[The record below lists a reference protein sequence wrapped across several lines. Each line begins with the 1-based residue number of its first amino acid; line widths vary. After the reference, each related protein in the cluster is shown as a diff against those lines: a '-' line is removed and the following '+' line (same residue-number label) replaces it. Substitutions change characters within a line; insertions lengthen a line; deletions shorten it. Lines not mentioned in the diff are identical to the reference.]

1 MPNPEIQSGVTLRL
15 PPHSKQRLWRYGP
28 LILWAA
34 LIFIGSGD
42 VLSAVHTSIVVRVAR
57 WLFPQASESTL
68 ATIHF
73 VVRKGGH
80 LTEYA
85 ILAWLSARAF
95 LTSSRE
101 LFRRRWFWFALLV
114 VVVYAL
120 GDEFHQSFVPSRT
133 GSIYDSM
140 IDSAGGLTGLLI
152 YRATR
157 SRRRANRPGE
167 NAHID

>member
-1 MPNPEIQSGVTLRL
+1 MPNPEIQSGVALRL

-42 VLSAVHTSIVVRVAR
+42 VLSAAHTSIVVRVAR

-85 ILAWLSARAF
+85 ILALLAARAF

-101 LFRRRWFWFALLV
+101 LLRRRWFWMSLLV

-133 GSIYDSM
+133 GSIYDSL
-140 IDSAGGLTGLLI
+140 IDSAGGLTALVLF
-152 YRATR
+152 A
-157 SRRRANRPGE
+157 RRKHKRHGQDL
-167 NAHID
+167 HD

>member
-1 MPNPEIQSGVTLRL
+1 MPNPEIQSGVALRL
-15 PPHSKQRLWRYGP
+15 PPHSQQRLWRYGP

-42 VLSAVHTSIVVRVAR
+42 VLSAAHTSIVVRVAR

-85 ILAWLSARAF
+85 ILAWLAARAF

-101 LFRRRWFWFALLV
+101 LFRRRWFWWALLV
-114 VVVYAL
+114 VVLYAL

-140 IDSAGGLTGLLI
+140 IDSVGGLIALVFLAVRKHGKHRQDLQ
-152 YRATR
+152 
-157 SRRRANRPGE
+157 
-167 NAHID
+167 D